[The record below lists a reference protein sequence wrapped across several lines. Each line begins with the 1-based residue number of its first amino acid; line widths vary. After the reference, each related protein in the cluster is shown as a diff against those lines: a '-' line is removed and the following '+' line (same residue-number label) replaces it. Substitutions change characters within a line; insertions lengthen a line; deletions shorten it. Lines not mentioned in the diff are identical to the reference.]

1 MFKNKGFSL
10 LELLLV
16 VGILAAIFS
25 FSAPFLLDF
34 YTNQLTGDTQSNIID
49 ALQRARHNAVLQKND
64 SNFGVHIVA
73 GSYIIFQ
80 TPDLTYTNR
89 VSAQDEIFPVV
100 NKINFTGPANI
111 IFSKFTGLPSATG
124 TIILNYGSIAKGV
137 TIDNTGSISKASTL
151 PVGGLAVSDGLI
163 SYWSFDGNATDSVGS
178 NNGTVNGATL
188 TSGIKGLLNTAY
200 SFNAGSNQYINFSNV
215 LGTSNNLTVVAWIYP
230 SSVSGMQEIVSKWNN
245 GNAGDFHFYLNG
257 NHLYMA
263 RNSTPG
269 TSAVSGA
276 ILSSNTWYQVAG
288 VYDGTNMTL
297 YVNGTQSGS
306 PQVSNSESP
315 SSVNFL
321 VGAYY
326 NLSSLSS
333 FFSGSIDSVRIY
345 NRALTADEVTTIY
358 NSEKP

>member
-200 SFNAGSNQYINFSNV
+200 SFNGSSSYINMNNPIGCGNVDFSISLWANAFV
-215 LGTSNNLTVVAWIYP
+215 LDSTYDGLITTQNGGDSAWYVMRDAGHNYFTTGYNSNYLIYP
-230 SSVSGMQEIVSKWNN
+230 SVSTNTWHNYLFTKKGNILSIYFDGVFYNST
-245 GNAGDFHFYLNG
+245 NAGYTCTGDSAQIWLGTYRTSAQHFLNG
-257 NHLYMA
+257 SMDN
-263 RNSTPG
+263 
-269 TSAVSGA
+269 
-276 ILSSNTWYQVAG
+276 
-288 VYDGTNMTL
+288 
-297 YVNGTQSGS
+297 
-306 PQVSNSESP
+306 
-315 SSVNFL
+315 
-321 VGAYY
+321 
-326 NLSSLSS
+326 
-333 FFSGSIDSVRIY
+333 VRIY